1 MREVL
6 QALKEKHIGLAKEKC
21 EGLEEAI
28 GGNTDNKALLEDL
41 QNIQGEWT
49 AERKKQGGN

>member
-6 QALKEKHIGLAKEKC
+6 QSLKEKRIGLAKETC
-21 EGLEEAI
+21 ESLEEAI
-28 GGNTDNKALLEDL
+28 GGNTENKALLEGL
-41 QNIQGEWT
+41 QNIQEEWT